1 LRTDLHT
8 TREDFMN
15 VQVRTGWDRLQ
26 DLLEGLRAGDE
37 LHIGDAVQRSGL
49 DPRTCESV
57 LESLTSMDF
66 FTRSGDHV
74 FVRRPQET
82 SKNDN

>member
-1 LRTDLHT
+1 
-8 TREDFMN
+8 MN
-15 VQVRTGWDRLQ
+15 LQTRTGWDRLQ
-26 DLLEGLRAGDE
+26 DLLEALRPGDE

-57 LESLTSMDF
+57 LESLAGMNF

-74 FVRRPQET
+74 FVRRPLVRT
-82 SKNDN
+82 NDA

>member
-1 LRTDLHT
+1 
-8 TREDFMN
+8 MN
-15 VQVRTGWDRLQ
+15 VQIRTGWDRLQ
-26 DLLEGLRAGDE
+26 DLLEALRPGDE

-57 LESLTSMDF
+57 LESLASMDF

-74 FVRRPQET
+74 FVRRPL
-82 SKNDN
+82 SKTTNDA